1 MPLIYK
7 KVRFLDGM
15 CPLSRPQVAAVFQRA
30 REKGRKAYLVGGS
43 IRDAIDLPENRTRR
57 ANLDFDFAIDG
68 DAVEFAREISEK
80 FAGHFVLLDDKFD
93 IARVVLQ
100 EGIVLD
106 FAGYSDGIEQD
117 ILRRDLTINAL
128 MMDGEVSDQVVDN
141 VGGFEDLQANLIRAI
156 SEASLIDDP
165 LRLLRVYRFACA
177 RAAQID
183 AATISIVK
191 THSEKLARVAPER
204 INYEL
209 FSLLNYECS
218 EYIHEMG
225 SSGLLEAIFEEL
237 KECRRVTSNSYHH
250 LALFDH
256 SVETIPQLEA
266 KFPSLPEFIQMSSR
280 RELIPGISRLAAS
293 KVSALLHDIGKPATW
308 QIQEDGRHSFIG
320 HDKVGAEMIRPLA
333 ERMRWAKHLTRLVE
347 KLVLWHLRPGQLFHT
362 GEPTQKALN
371 RFYRNVGDDFPEL
384 MLITY
389 ADFGATMGPGLSG
402 EKREKLENSFDRLL
416 TGYLTYR
423 EQIQSMP
430 KLLTGEDVMREL
442 GIGPGV
448 IVGEILQALEEAQE
462 IKEVSDRSQAQA
474 FIRNYYDAK
483 RPVR

>member
-1 MPLIYK
+1 M
-7 KVRFLDGM
+7 DGM
-15 CPLSRPQVAAVFQRA
+15 CPLARPEVSAVFKKA
-30 REKGRKAYLVGGS
+30 KDKGRKAYLVGGS
-43 IRDAIDLPENRTRR
+43 IRDAIDLPQNIGRR

-68 DAVEFAREISEK
+68 GAVEFAREISDE
-80 FAGHFVLLDDKFD
+80 FAGHFVLLDEKFD
-93 IARVVLQ
+93 IARVVLE

-106 FAGYSDGIEQD
+106 FAGYIDGIEQD

-128 MMDGEVSDQVVDN
+128 MMDGEKSDEVVDN
-141 VGGFEDLQANLIRAI
+141 VGGLEDLEANLVRAI

-177 RAAQID
+177 RSAQID
-183 AATISIVK
+183 SATLAIVR
-191 THSEKLARVAPER
+191 THSEKLAKVAPER

-218 EYIHEMG
+218 AYIHEMG

-237 KECRRVTSNSYHH
+237 RDCRRVTSNSYHH

-266 KFPSLPEFIQMSSR
+266 KFPTLPEYIKLSSR

-333 ERMRWAKHLTRLVE
+333 ERMRWAKHLSRLVE

-371 RFYRNVGDDFPEL
+371 RFFRNVGEDFPEL

-402 EKREKLENSFDRLL
+402 DKRENLEKSFDSLL

-430 KLLTGEDVMREL
+430 KLLTGEDVMGML

-448 IVGEILQALEEAQE
+448 IVGEILHALEEAQE
-462 IKEVSDRSQAQA
+462 IKEVADRAQA
-474 FIRNYYDAK
+474 EAFVRNYHDAK
-483 RPVR
+483 RTDR